1 MPFFSFFL
9 LLHFLTEMV
18 FPQTVLFYY
27 VLLLLLLQ
35 YTSWTV
41 LLHHANSKR
50 HDFRGDLHL
59 SNRPNVADAGIPD
72 LGQRYGS
79 KRGGVGMS
87 CKR

>member
-9 LLHFLTEMV
+9 LHHFLTEMV
-18 FPQTVLFYY
+18 FPQTVLLHY

-35 YTSWTV
+35 YTPWTV
-41 LLHHANSKR
+41 LLHHANYKR
-50 HDFRGDLHL
+50 HDFRSDLHL
-59 SNRPNVADAGIPD
+59 SNRPNVAYAGIPD

-79 KRGGVGMS
+79 KGGGVGIS